1 MCICFNGFDEIPK
14 NLPKSK
20 KIIAICAND
29 KTGIKDLGCD
39 NKMYWLGD
47 FKGYYATV
55 DDDIIYPNN
64 YIQSLKSTLKKYR
77 NSIITSFHG

>member
-14 NLPKSK
+14 NLPKSS
-20 KIIAICAND
+20 KIISICAND
-29 KTGIKDLGCD
+29 KNGIKDLGCD

-55 DDDIIYPNN
+55 DDDIIYPSN
-64 YIQSLKSTLKKYR
+64 YIQSLKATLKKYR